1 MVGFRRT
8 TGRVRIGS
16 FAAAAVVAVMGAAG
30 ASAQDSNIGLLYD
43 KLTTLEAQM
52 SDLTNRVERLEY
64 SVGQLT
70 QRLEALAR
78 DVDFRF
84 NELGGSSGSSGAVSP
99 SLTAPQPPGNNGGG
113 NSVGSSDVAAPSQT
127 ASLNIPNGEAEQ
139 QFQFIRQLLDAG
151 DYPTADASLRRF
163 IEQYPTHPLASS
175 AFFWLG
181 EIYYDQRDYM
191 RAAETYAAGLS
202 NYPQG
207 YKAPD
212 TLLKLALALTELGRA
227 SDACAALNQLQ
238 TAYPTAPF
246 NIQQRAITA
255 RATAGCG

>member
-1 MVGFRRT
+1 MVRLRRT
-8 TGRVRIGS
+8 SRLGYLVRIAVATGM
-16 FAAAAVVAVMGAAG
+16 AATMATGAV
-30 ASAQDSNIGLLYD
+30 AQDSNIGILYD
-43 KLTTLEAQM
+43 KLGALESQM

-64 SVGQLT
+64 SVNQLT

-84 NELGGSSGSSGAVSP
+84 NELGGSGGSSGAVSP
-99 SLTAPQPPGNNGGG
+99 SLTAPQPPSGNDVGNNT
-113 NSVGSSDVAAPSQT
+113 VAAPSQT
-127 ASLNIPNGEAEQ
+127 ASLNVPNGEAEQ

-151 DYPTADASLRRF
+151 DYATADASLRRF
-163 IEQYPTHPLASS
+163 IEQFPTHPLASS

-181 EIYYDQRDYM
+181 EIYFEQRDYM

-212 TLLKLALALTELGRA
+212 TLLKLALVLTELGRPA
-227 SDACAALNQLQ
+227 DACNALNQLQ

-246 NIQQRAITA
+246 NIQQRASTA
-255 RATAGCG
+255 RAAAGCG